1 MVDGGDARVGEEED
15 KTSDNFLL
23 ENPERRFEDVRL
35 RWPMLELSGG
45 PTGGAGIEEIW
56 DVESADDDCDA
67 SEKGLRVVNNP
78 RVGVGRTGDDVLN
91 DIDRL
96 WYVTVGDAG
105 MDTEEVATCVDLDL
119 AEMLAL
125 RDEDEENICPR

>member
-1 MVDGGDARVGEEED
+1 
-15 KTSDNFLL
+15 
-23 ENPERRFEDVRL
+23 
-35 RWPMLELSGG
+35 MLEVVDE
-45 PTGGAGIEEIW
+45 PTGGGGSDAIW
-56 DVESADDDCDA
+56 GVEFADDTRGV
-67 SEKGLRVVNNP
+67 SEKGLDVVNNP
-78 RVGVGRTGDDVLN
+78 RVGDAGNDVLN